1 MATLTVKLT
10 LTSNSAT
17 TDILELALADVLTI
31 SNPAVNVGRVSV
43 PIETPVNFLT
53 TANNTV
59 TYIYVKNID
68 ITNSIT
74 IKTDAA
80 VSIATLAPGEFMFLP
95 LKEAVGLE
103 AQASGAPCVAE
114 YGYWTKS

>member
-1 MATLTVKLT
+1 MATLTAKLT
-10 LTSNSAT
+10 LTSTSAT

-31 SNPAVNVGRVSV
+31 SNPAVSLGRMSV
-43 PIETPVNFLT
+43 PTGGPVNFLT
-53 TANNTV
+53 TSNNNV

-68 ITNSIT
+68 ITNTIT
-74 IKTDAA
+74 IKTDAE

-103 AQASGAPCVAE
+103 AQASGAACVAE

>member
-10 LTSNSAT
+10 LTSTSAT
-17 TDILELALADVLTI
+17 TDMLELALADVLTI
-31 SNPAVNVGRVSV
+31 SNPAVNVGRVSI
-43 PIETPVNFLT
+43 PTATPVNFLT

-68 ITNSIT
+68 ITNIIT

-80 VSIATLAPGEFMFLP
+80 VNIATLAPGEFMFLP

-103 AQASGAPCVAE
+103 AQASVAPCVAE